1 MDQNSAKRIAVV
13 AANGRVGNLVV
24 SEAVRRGF
32 DVTAI
37 ARGENRTEAQH
48 FIAGDALTLTR
59 EQLEGF
65 DAVVDAV
72 GGWTEDTLHLV
83 PDAVAHLA
91 DVLAGTEVRLVVVGG
106 AGSLFVNPEHT
117 LTLAQTPDFP
127 DAFKG
132 VAAAAQKSLDDL
144 RTRDAVRWTYVS
156 PAADFQAEGERTGA
170 YRLAGEELTLNSK
183 GESTISYADYAIAVV
198 DEIESG
204 DHIRQRISV
213 VSR

>member
-1 MDQNSAKRIAVV
+1 MDQNSAKRIADV

-48 FIAGDALTLTR
+48 FVAGDALTLNR
-59 EQLEGF
+59 EQLQGF

-72 GGWTEDTLHLV
+72 GGWTEDKLHLV

-91 DVLAGTEVRLVVVGG
+91 EVLAGTEVRLVVVGG
-106 AGSLFVNPEHT
+106 AGSLFVDPEHT
-117 LTLAQTPDFP
+117 ITLAQTPDFP

-156 PAADFQAEGERTGA
+156 PAADFQAEGERAGA

>member
-1 MDQNSAKRIAVV
+1 MDQDSAKRIAVV

-48 FIAGDALTLTR
+48 FVAGDALTLTR
-59 EQLEGF
+59 EQLQGF

-72 GGWTEDTLHLV
+72 GGWTEDKLHLV

-91 DVLAGTEVRLVVVGG
+91 EVLAGTEVRLVVVGG
-106 AGSLFVNPEHT
+106 AGSLFVDPEHT
-117 LTLAQTPDFP
+117 ITLAQTPDFP

-156 PAADFQAEGERTGA
+156 PAADFQAEGERAGA